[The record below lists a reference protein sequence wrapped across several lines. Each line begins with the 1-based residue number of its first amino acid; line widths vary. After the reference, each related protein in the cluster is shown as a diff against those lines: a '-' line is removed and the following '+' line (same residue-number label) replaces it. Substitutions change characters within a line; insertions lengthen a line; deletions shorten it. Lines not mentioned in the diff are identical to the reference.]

1 MAILDASIVT
11 GTCPKCGSE
20 DTEIVYRKI
29 ESTKSSVIAKKCT
42 KCNTCG
48 FEG

>member
-1 MAILDASIVT
+1 MAITDASIT
-11 GTCPKCGSE
+11 TDGCPKCGSQ
-20 DTEIVYRKI
+20 DVEIVYRRI